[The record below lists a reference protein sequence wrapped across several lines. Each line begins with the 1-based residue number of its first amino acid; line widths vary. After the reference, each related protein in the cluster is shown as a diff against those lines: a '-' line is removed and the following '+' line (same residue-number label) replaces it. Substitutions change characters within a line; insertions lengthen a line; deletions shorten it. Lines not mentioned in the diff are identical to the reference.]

1 MVRHS
6 QAVRS
11 GHSLTSVLGVVAA
24 AAVLASV
31 VVPIT
36 QAQSKRTRADASR
49 YRMGELS
56 KMHFRYAAQNGGKMY
71 FPWYGSPSAGYRFAF
86 AAGAGVGGLWVVSS
100 AAAAES
106 LNLNA
111 YSIMNQGAGDDVRTD
126 LVQFAPDDGLLVSR
140 MRAKVASGG
149 ISAWWSGSF
158 CYSPTMWFKPSTF
171 AAESARATSS
181 ASNLTPQRVDA
192 VAFPS
197 AKVLLF
203 ERLGFYNSSGFPVGV
218 SRQAPTWANP
228 EARVNVSMMDGSVLP
243 VEMASVN
250 ALATSTDASVRA
262 VFHPSGPLKLYSDT
276 SPGYEFN
283 DDMVPPVNPFPAGQS
298 DFRSFFW
305 ATRNGVQGR
314 DLDRSRATEMRPRDI
329 AGSGV
334 VSSLK

>member
-6 QAVRS
+6 HAVRC

-71 FPWYGSPSAGYRFAF
+71 FPWYGSPREGYGFRY
-86 AAGAGVGGLWVVSS
+86 VDRRDWLWVYSS
-100 AAAAES
+100 PAAAETMS
-106 LNLNA
+106 LDTYALLN
-111 YSIMNQGAGDDVRTD
+111 GKAGLDVRTD

-140 MRAKVASGG
+140 MRASVAAGDF
-149 ISAWWSGSF
+149 APTWSGSF

-250 ALATSTDASVRA
+250 GLATSTDASVRA

-314 DLDRSRATEMRPRDI
+314 DFDRSRATEIRPRDI

-334 VSSLK
+334 VSSSK

>member
-1 MVRHS
+1 
-6 QAVRS
+6 
-11 GHSLTSVLGVVAA
+11 
-24 AAVLASV
+24 
-31 VVPIT
+31 
-36 QAQSKRTRADASR
+36 
-49 YRMGELS
+49 
-56 KMHFRYAAQNGGKMY
+56 
-71 FPWYGSPSAGYRFAF
+71 
-86 AAGAGVGGLWVVSS
+86 
-100 AAAAES
+100 
-106 LNLNA
+106 
-111 YSIMNQGAGDDVRTD
+111 
-126 LVQFAPDDGLLVSR
+126 VQFAPDDGLLVSR
-140 MRAKVASGG
+140 MRAEVAKGG
-149 ISAWWSGSF
+149 TYSTWSGSF

-171 AAESARATSS
+171 AAESARATSNT
-181 ASNLTPQRVDA
+181 SNLTPQRVDA

-250 ALATSTDASVRA
+250 ALATSTDANVRA

-314 DLDRSRATEMRPRDI
+314 DLDRSRATEIRPRDI

-334 VSSLK
+334 VSSVK